1 MHGCSYS
8 RSMQCIIWVQQ
19 RINIFIHYNGSSSFC
34 PNLWERELWKP
45 SVALISPRYW
55 NVLFHSAAIMP
66 ILFTLLITQMSNFPF
81 VIVLKDFSVVPL
93 TYMSTELIHV
103 FLWFLYWCSVQ
114 GSKPHPPFS
123 MSGSVEPLS
132 PMIPIEQFWFPGPV
146 SNGFWMLKWNQ
157 HWKNQFVTE
166 IN

>member
-1 MHGCSYS
+1 MATVIYS
-8 RSMQCIIWVQQ
+8 IDILLPIESQTWLCMVVVIPDLCNVSWVQQ

-132 PMIPIEQFWFPGPV
+132 PMIPIEQFLISW
-146 SNGFWMLKWNQ
+146 SSQ
-157 HWKNQFVTE
+157 
-166 IN
+166 